1 MDGHE
6 LLDTAEAAQA
16 LRLRPQ
22 TLSKWRLFGYGPA
35 YLKIGARVRYRR
47 ADVDAFIA
55 GCATRSTASAKR
67 GPGAVQDRG

>member
-1 MDGHE
+1 MDGNE

-22 TLSKWRLFGYGPA
+22 TLAKWRLFGYGPA

-55 GCATRSTASAKR
+55 KCATRSTAAAKCRLGAGQGR
-67 GPGAVQDRG
+67 G